1 MGTYTLNAKGRFVT
15 IFILMVI
22 LLGVCG
28 VLNPIVSMDAYANNA
43 TSIFDMV
50 GDTGA
55 VDPTAGGVSAAD
67 NTADSIATVMTKGK
81 AIAMGFTGIATLI
94 MLVCM
99 IIQFLKLGAAG
110 DNETSRKRA
119 TMGILTTGIATAL
132 LGGATVVVGFFWGA
146 LK

>member
-1 MGTYTLNAKGRFVT
+1 MLETNTVNAKWRFVA
-15 IFILMVI
+15 IFMLMVV
-22 LLGVCG
+22 LLGAVG
-28 VLNPIVSMDAYANNA
+28 GLNSMVSMDAYANN
-43 TSIFDMV
+43 IFDMV

-55 VDPTAGGVSAAD
+55 VDPTKGGVSAAD
-67 NTADSIATVMTKGK
+67 NTAGSIATVMTKGK
-81 AIAMGFTGIATLI
+81 AIALGFTGIATLI

-110 DNETSRKRA
+110 DNEMSRKRA